1 MGTAGLKLK
10 PRREDLTGQRFG
22 MLVVR
27 SFADKAKKV
36 VRWLCQCDCGAS
48 AIVRAPS
55 LRAGDTRSCGCVRRG
70 NNWNR
75 SGNLKHG
82 HSYIKTTR
90 GTRGVT
96 ALYRTWSSMIQR
108 CTNPN
113 AKNYKWYG
121 ARGISVCERWLNS
134 FEAFAADMGER
145 PDGLSIDRIDN
156 DGNYE
161 PGNVKWSTQS
171 EQVRNSRSRKRRTAE
186 ACH

>member
-1 MGTAGLKLK
+1 
-10 PRREDLTGQRFG
+10 
-22 MLVVR
+22 
-27 SFADKAKKV
+27 
-36 VRWLCQCDCGAS
+36 
-48 AIVRAPS
+48 
-55 LRAGDTRSCGCVRRG
+55 
-70 NNWNR
+70 
-75 SGNLKHG
+75 
-82 HSYIKTTR
+82 
-90 GTRGVT
+90 
-96 ALYRTWSSMIQR
+96 MIQR